1 MRRFLIY
8 TKVLVLVGIVFMAGP
23 VFAQDLGSSNT
34 LFGSKKK
41 PAASATKKSSAKKPS
56 STPAAKKAPAKS
68 TAKPANSSKTTTAA
82 KTKNTKPATAK
93 NAPAAKKTPP
103 ATAKNIPATAKNI
116 KSAPQKNPVGLH
128 GDGVVRP
135 SVKKNTIADLG
146 TGSKP
151 TEDPTKYTIPSDT
164 IRTPVRDVDGQPAII
179 NTSRPQPKNDPAII
193 GEQPTSSE
201 YNEFF
206 ERAIDEGNAAR
217 DERKYIRAEGAYLR
231 AQSLKMG
238 DARAVYGLGN
248 IYSDQQRWEEAERAY
263 RTAMKMDPSN
273 PASYIALSFVLTQP
287 IPVADLA
294 ERYEEAEKIARR
306 AIQLDSGNALAHDQ
320 LGVALELRGMIAAET
335 ENSYRKAIQL
345 EGSSALAYAHL
356 GRLMSRNGRTK
367 ESNEAYGSAV
377 RLASDVP
384 TMILV
389 SDVMQS
395 QQRYTESEQ
404 LLRRALSQ
412 DPRNPTALML
422 LGRALTTRSA
432 FDEAEK
438 VLKKSVDVS
447 PHSYV
452 SHTLLGSLYSR
463 QGKFDSAEKVLM
475 QALKVVSAN
484 EMKRLAQEFEAVGD
498 GYLRNGKFRDA
509 VRAYRQALALD
520 NEKTG
525 LQTKLSRAQGS

>member
-1 MRRFLIY
+1 LCVPLKINGFNKMRRFLIY
-8 TKVLVLVGIVFMAGP
+8 TKVLPLVGIIFMVGP

-41 PAASATKKSSAKKPS
+41 PAAAKKSSAKKPA
-56 STPAAKKAPAKS
+56 STPPAKKAAAKS

-82 KTKNTKPATAK
+82 KTKNIK
-93 NAPAAKKTPP
+93 PAAKKTPP
-103 ATAKNIPATAKNI
+103 AAAKNTPATAKNT
-116 KSAPQKNPVGLH
+116 PQKNPGGLH
-128 GDGVVRP
+128 GDGAARP
-135 SVKKNTIADLG
+135 SVKKNPIADLG

-151 TEDPTKYTIPSDT
+151 AGDPTRYTIPSDT
-164 IRTPVRDVDGQPAII
+164 TRTPVRDIDGPPSLP
-179 NTSRPQPKNDPAII
+179 NTSRPPPKNDSVIAGWQPAS
-193 GEQPTSSE
+193 GE
-201 YNEFF
+201 YNELF
-206 ERAIDEGNAAR
+206 ERAIDDGNSAR

-231 AQSLKMG
+231 AQSLKTG

-273 PASYIALSFVLTQP
+273 PESYIALSFVLTQP

-320 LGVALELRGMIAAET
+320 LGVALELRGMIEAET

-345 EGSSALAYAHL
+345 DGSSALAYAHL

-367 ESNEAYGSAV
+367 ESTEAYGSAV
-377 RLASDVP
+377 RLAADVP

-389 SDVMQS
+389 ADVMQS

-422 LGRALTTRSA
+422 LGRALTTRSE

-447 PHSYV
+447 PNSYA

-463 QGKFDSAEKVLM
+463 QGKFDSAEKVLI

-498 GYLRNGKFRDA
+498 GYLRSGKNRDA
-509 VRAYRQALALD
+509 ARAYRQAIALD
-520 NEKTG
+520 NDKTG

>member
-1 MRRFLIY
+1 MKRFLIY
-8 TKVLVLVGIVFMAGP
+8 TKVLPLVGIVFMAGS

-41 PAASATKKSSAKKPS
+41 PAASSTKKSSAKKTS
-56 STPAAKKAPAKS
+56 SKPAANKSVAKSTSKPANASKNTAAAKTKNIKPAAVKNAPATARNTAAAAKKAPA
-68 TAKPANSSKTTTAA
+68 AA
-82 KTKNTKPATAK
+82 KNTKP
-93 NAPAAKKTPP
+93 
-103 ATAKNIPATAKNI
+103 
-116 KSAPQKNPVGLH
+116 QKNPTGLH
-128 GDGVVRP
+128 GDGTVRP

-146 TGSKP
+146 SGPKP
-151 TEDPTKYTIPSDT
+151 IGDPTRYTIRPPDT
-164 IRTPVRDVDGQPAII
+164 IRTPVRDIDGPPTLP
-179 NTSRPQPKNDPAII
+179 NTSKPQPNSDTVLT
-193 GEQPTSSE
+193 GGPTASGE
-201 YNEFF
+201 YNELF
-206 ERAIDEGNAAR
+206 ERAIDAGNAAR
-217 DERKYIRAEGAYLR
+217 DERNYVKAEGAYLR
-231 AQSLKMG
+231 AQSLKTG

-263 RTAMKMDPSN
+263 RTAMKMEPLN
-273 PASYIALSFVLTQP
+273 PESYIALSFVLTQP

-306 AIQLDSGNALAHDQ
+306 AIQLDTGNALAHDQ
-320 LGVALELRGMIAAET
+320 LGVALELRGMIEAET

-345 EGSSALAYAHL
+345 DGSSALAYAHL
-356 GRLMSRNGRTK
+356 GRLLSRNGRTR
-367 ESNEAYGSAV
+367 ESADAYGSAV
-377 RLASDVP
+377 RLAVDVP

-389 SDVMQS
+389 ADVMQS

-404 LLRRALSQ
+404 LLRRAVSQ

-438 VLKKSVDVS
+438 VLKKSTDVS
-447 PHSYV
+447 PHSFV

-475 QALKVVSAN
+475 QALRVVSAN

-498 GYLRNGKFRDA
+498 GYLRNGKYRDA
-509 VRAYRQALALD
+509 ARAYRQAIALD
-520 NEKTG
+520 NERTG

>member
-1 MRRFLIY
+1 MKRFLIY
-8 TKVLVLVGIVFMAGP
+8 TKVLPLVGIIFMVGS

-56 STPAAKKAPAKS
+56 STPASKKAAAKS
-68 TAKPANSSKTTTAA
+68 TAKPASSSKTTTAA
-82 KTKNTKPATAK
+82 KTKNIKPV
-93 NAPAAKKTPP
+93 AKKTPP
-103 ATAKNIPATAKNI
+103 ATAKNTAAATAKNT
-116 KSAPQKNPVGLH
+116 KTAPQKTPTGLH
-128 GDGVVRP
+128 GDGQARP

-151 TEDPTKYTIPSDT
+151 TEDPTKYTIRPPDT
-164 IRTPVRDVDGQPAII
+164 IRTPVRDIDGPPSLA
-179 NTSRPQPKNDPAII
+179 NTSKPQPKSDPVIT
-193 GEQPTSSE
+193 GWQPASGE
-201 YNEFF
+201 YNELF
-206 ERAIDEGNAAR
+206 ERAIDDGNTAR

-263 RTAMKMDPSN
+263 RTAMKMEPSN
-273 PASYIALSFVLTQP
+273 PESYIALSFVLTQP

-320 LGVALELRGMIAAET
+320 LGVALELRGMIEAET

-345 EGSSALAYAHL
+345 DGSSALAYAHL
-356 GRLMSRNGRTK
+356 ARLMSRNGRTK
-367 ESNEAYGSAV
+367 ESTEAYGSAV
-377 RLASDVP
+377 RLAVDVP
-384 TMILV
+384 TIILV
-389 SDVMQS
+389 ADVMQS

-447 PHSYV
+447 PNSYA

-498 GYLRNGKFRDA
+498 GYLRNGKNRDA
-509 VRAYRQALALD
+509 ARAYRQAIALD

-525 LQTKLSRAQGS
+525 LQTKLSRVQGS